1 MADTQTTSVPVK
13 IDASAL
19 AEVINRAAKEA
30 PVEYI
35 EPAPFIS
42 NAGTRMGELYARY
55 LLLNRIAAE
64 INGKKLSDPIPASL
78 KLEKVTFTFSTDKA
92 TEKTTVDVF
101 NIACVGDISPLLS
114 TELGAI
120 IYSIEQEAKSVV
132 EIASKTNETCSKA
145 RTEWE
150 AANPDRKIVQSS
162 LVNSSGVPM
171 LGAPSEPQIV
181 VEPTKQV
188 PLNDE
193 N

>member
-1 MADTQTTSVPVK
+1 MADMQTTSVPVK

-19 AEVINRAAKEA
+19 ADVINKMSKEA

-42 NAGTRMGELYARY
+42 TAGTRMGELYARY

-64 INGKKLSDPIPASL
+64 INGKKLSDPIPANL
-78 KLEKVTFTFSTDKA
+78 QLEKVTFTFST
-92 TEKTTVDVF
+92 EKEQEKKTVDVF

-120 IYSIEQEAKSVV
+120 IYAIEQEAKSVA
-132 EIASKTNETCSKA
+132 EIAAKTTETCSKA
-145 RTEWE
+145 RSEWQ
-150 AANPDRKIVQSS
+150 AANPDRKIVQAN
-162 LVNSSGVPM
+162 LVNSAGMPM
-171 LGAPSEPQIV
+171 LGAPADPQIV
-181 VEPTKQV
+181 VEPPRQV
-188 PLNDE
+188 SLNNE